1 MTKGGRDWASEPWV
15 KLFTRDSQRWGR
27 LSLAARGLYCLLQRG
42 ADRTARIEVDG
53 EGATDA
59 ADAVAH
65 LLRAP
70 AAAIELPLAELQAA
84 GYVALKGRWLLLP
97 EHLEQQESRSTGTQR
112 SKDSREAK
120 HAKNTKEREEMQR
133 GATQGNEVQRDAT
146 KEEIDQIDQ
155 IDLLDQKQESRR
167 AGAREAAPPLAVIER
182 DPRAAEI
189 ATALAASSRF
199 AGLKGDV
206 AEALLGHLGPLALQL
221 DAGKIGE
228 AIAAAALELA
238 DGATE
243 RETRRLLG
251 WKFKDA
257 LEPQKARIGNGKS
270 KHLVQGDPN
279 MKQFI
284 KNVAA
289 GRPAWDNGDGAS

>member
-1 MTKGGRDWASEPWV
+1 MSI
-15 KLFTRDSQRWGR
+15 
-27 LSLAARGLYCLLQRG
+27 AARGLYCLLQRG
-42 ADRTARIEVDG
+42 ADRTGRIEVDG
-53 EGATDA
+53 EGASDA

-70 AAAIELPLAELQAA
+70 AAAIEGPLAELKDA
-84 GYVALKGRWLLLP
+84 GYVTLKGRWLFLP
-97 EHLEQQESRSTGTQR
+97 EHQEQQESRSTGTQR

-133 GATQGNEVQRDAT
+133 GATQGNELQRVAT
-146 KEEIDQIDQ
+146 KEETDQIDQ

-167 AGAREAAPPLAVIER
+167 AGAREAAAPLVAIER

-199 AGLKGDV
+199 ARLGDDV
-206 AEALLGHLGPLALQL
+206 AEQLLGHLGPLALQL
-221 DAGKIGE
+221 DAGKIAG
-228 AIAAAALELA
+228 AVAAAALELEE
-238 DGATE
+238 GATE
-243 RETRRLLG
+243 RRQRQVLG

-257 LEPQKARIGNGKS
+257 LEPQKARANGKS

-279 MKQFI
+279 LDQFI
-284 KNVAA
+284 ENVSA
-289 GRPAWDNGDGAS
+289 GRPAWDNGAS